1 MRQNTAPWWRQAEA
15 DLDSAE
21 VLLQSGRWYS
31 ASWFAQQAAEKAL
44 KALHIEQ
51 TGQLAPRTHDLE
63 YLGRLVGAPSAIDA
77 DLTAL
82 NPVFDESRY
91 PDNYG
96 VPPVDA
102 ISSSDANPDVDV
114 ARRVLTWVRQLL

>member
-1 MRQNTAPWWRQAEA
+1 M
-15 DLDSAE
+15 
-21 VLLQSGRWYS
+21 
-31 ASWFAQQAAEKAL
+31 

-51 TGQLAPRTHDLE
+51 TGRLAPRTHDLE
-63 YLGRLVGAPSAIDA
+63 HLGRLVGAPPAIDA

-91 PDNYG
+91 PDSYG

-102 ISSSDANPDVDV
+102 ISASDAAPDVDV
-114 ARRVLTWVRQLL
+114 ARRVLTWVSHLL

>member
-1 MRQNTAPWWRQAEA
+1 MRQDTYPWWRQAEA

-31 ASWFAQQAAEKAL
+31 ASWHAQQAAEKAL

-63 YLGRLVGAPSAIDA
+63 YLGRLVGAPPSVDT
-77 DLTAL
+77 DLTSL
-82 NPVFDESRY
+82 NPVFDQSRY

-102 ISSSDANPDVDV
+102 ISATDASSNVSV
-114 ARRVLTWVRQLL
+114 ARRVLTWVHQFL